1 MNSVNYTVASHVKPV
16 FFILWWKT
24 NGYDSSSCKFS
35 LNLSPQKKRIHICVN
50 SYFEKVHATIPEGT
64 VGGFEFTVI
73 LRNLKE
79 LHERPWTY
87 VRECY

>member
-1 MNSVNYTVASHVKPV
+1 MVMIAAVANFPEICPLK
-16 FFILWWKT
+16 
-24 NGYDSSSCKFS
+24 
-35 LNLSPQKKRIHICVN
+35 KKRTYICVN